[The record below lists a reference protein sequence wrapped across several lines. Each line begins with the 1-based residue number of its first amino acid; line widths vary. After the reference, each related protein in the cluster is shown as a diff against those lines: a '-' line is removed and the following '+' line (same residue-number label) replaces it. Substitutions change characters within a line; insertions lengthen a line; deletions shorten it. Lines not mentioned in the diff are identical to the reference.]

1 MAEEGLDVSSFG
13 SQTRK
18 RFAQLR
24 KMGQNVPKIMAEV
37 VEGATIAAVDRATEL
52 TPPNGGAAI
61 SGTGTRSGEMAQ
73 HWSADSTTK
82 PVMTGGSIRTTLA
95 NNVPYAS
102 YVNDGHRMDQ
112 HFVPGLIKNGSVLE
126 KVDPK
131 MGGIMVGT
139 KTKYVK
145 GKYMKQ
151 AAIGRY
157 RKVVKTELDKRIR
170 ENFK

>member
-1 MAEEGLDVSSFG
+1 MSSFG

-18 RFAQLR
+18 RFAELW

-37 VEGATIAAVDRATEL
+37 AEGATIAAVERATEL

-73 HWSADSTTK
+73 HWATDSTTK
-82 PVMTGGSIRTTLA
+82 PIIIVGTVRTALA
-95 NNVPYAS
+95 NNMQYAS
-102 YVNDGHRMDQ
+102 YVNDGHQMDQ
-112 HFVPGLIKNGSVLE
+112 HFVPGLIVNNGLLE
-126 KVDPK
+126 WLPEGSPGNDG
-131 MGGIMVGT
+131 GGIMVGT

-157 RKVVKTELDKRIR
+157 RKVVHMELDKRIR

>member
-1 MAEEGLDVSSFG
+1 MSSFG

-18 RFAQLR
+18 RFAELR
-24 KMGQNVPKIMAEV
+24 RMGQNVPKIMAEV
-37 VEGATIAAVDRATEL
+37 AEGATIAAVDRATEL

-61 SGTGTRSGEMAQ
+61 SGTGTRSGELAQ
-73 HWSADSTTK
+73 HWSTDSTTK
-82 PVMTGGSIRTTLA
+82 PVLSGGSVRTILA
-95 NNVPYAS
+95 NNMQYAS
-102 YVNDGHRMDQ
+102 YVNDGHQMDE
-112 HFVPGLIKNGSVLE
+112 HFVPGLHLDEQSNTIYFDRKE
-126 KVDPK
+126 K
-131 MGGIMVGT
+131 GGVTVGT

-157 RKVVKTELDKRIR
+157 RKVVRMELDKRVR